1 MTNPRGPS
9 DDHEPSVETTRYEPA
24 ASASA
29 ANGGQRRRG
38 RTVAGVVVLLAAL
51 GVALGGSLVGR
62 PPQASGPPATGAI
75 GDASSHAAGSPT
87 PAIAT
92 ASPTA
97 TGSPSTEPAASP
109 SPSAGP
115 TIAVERGYLVTRA
128 ELLQRAD
135 LARQGVQPYRAA
147 VADLL
152 DWAKRAVKDDP
163 KPAKRLRI
171 KGTEGPFVDD
181 TATAYGLALAAV
193 VSGDT
198 RYAAASKRFIMA
210 WVDTTTSTRG
220 TCPNDGACQTSLII
234 SRTVPG
240 FVFAADLLAGP
251 GGLTPSEDERFRTW
265 LRRIMLPTAS
275 ELGNN
280 WGDAGT
286 FTRVVLTDYLGDRAG
301 FEAAIAKW
309 HTLLDEVRRDG
320 HIPAE
325 VARQRAGLSY
335 TQEALDYKVAVA
347 VIAERRGVDLWS
359 AEGARGGTLKR
370 AVDYLAR
377 YMHDPAGWPWH
388 DGVRRRA
395 PSPFWELAFAHWRDR
410 DYVRLVEE
418 RRPQGVL
425 GHSAIRWTTLTNGIP
440 TRG

>member
-1 MTNPRGPS
+1 MTIPRGPS
-9 DDHEPSVETTRYEPA
+9 DHVDDAAVETARYHPPA
-24 ASASA
+24 SPSPPP
-29 ANGGQRRRG
+29 GPRRRAL
-38 RTVAGVVVLLAAL
+38 TAALVIVVLVAVGLAL
-51 GVALGGSLVGR
+51 GSSLFGR
-62 PPQASGPPATGAI
+62 APQASGPPATGAI

-87 PAIAT
+87 PAIAS
-92 ASPTA
+92 ASPTP
-97 TGSPSTEPAASP
+97 TGRPSAEPAGSP
-109 SPSAGP
+109 SPSADP
-115 TIAVERGYLVTRA
+115 TAAVERGYLVTRA
-128 ELLQRAD
+128 ELVQRAD

-152 DWAKRAVKDDP
+152 AWARQAVKTHP

-181 TATAYGLALAAV
+181 TATAYGLALASV
-193 VSGDT
+193 VSGEA
-198 RYAAASKRFIMA
+198 RYATASKRFIMG
-210 WVDTTTSTRG
+210 WVDTTTSTRD

-251 GGLTPSEDERFRTW
+251 DGLTPSEDDRFRTW
-265 LRRIMLPTAS
+265 LRRVMLPTAS

-301 FEAAIAKW
+301 FDAAIRKW
-309 HTLLDEVRRDG
+309 RALLDEVRRDG

-325 VARQRAGLSY
+325 VARGRAGLSY

-347 VIAERRGVDLWS
+347 VIAERRGGDLWT

-377 YMHDPAGWPWH
+377 YMRDPAGWPWF

-425 GHSAIRWTTLTNGIP
+425 GHSAIRWTTLTNGVP
-440 TRG
+440 TR